1 MSDSEQTH
9 RTRQL
14 RATGIGLETLTLAW
28 NDVGV
33 VILVLLALQSTS
45 VALTGF
51 ALDSLI
57 EIGASTV
64 VIWELT
70 GTDERRQHRALR
82 LIAWAFIALAVYLLT
97 QSIVALIAGDRPV
110 PIPGGIWWTAATA
123 AVMFALAA
131 GKRSVGRALGNPVLL
146 AESRVTV
153 IDGILACAVLAGLSL
168 NLALGWWWADSLA
181 ALVIVGYAAR
191 EAFTIFRPHHADE

>member
-1 MSDSEQTH
+1 M
-9 RTRQL
+9 
-14 RATGIGLETLTLAW
+14 
-28 NDVGV
+28 
-33 VILVLLALQSTS
+33 VILAVLALQSSS

-57 EIGASTV
+57 EIGASVV

-70 GTDERRQHRALR
+70 GTDEHRQRRALR
-82 LIAWAFIALAVYLLT
+82 LIGWAFIALSAYLLA
-97 QSIVALIAGDRPV
+97 QSIVALIAGNHAS

-131 GKRSVGRALGNPVLL
+131 GKRAVGRALGNPVLL

-153 IDGILACAVLAGLSL
+153 IDGILAFAVLTGLSL
-168 NLALGWWWADSLA
+168 NLLLGWWWADSLA
-181 ALVIVGYAAR
+181 ALVIVAYAVR
-191 EAFTIFRPHHADE
+191 EAATIFRRRDSAD

>member
-1 MSDSEQTH
+1 
-9 RTRQL
+9 
-14 RATGIGLETLTLAW
+14 
-28 NDVGV
+28 VGV
-33 VILVLLALQSTS
+33 VILVVLALQSAS
-45 VALTGF
+45 IALTGF

-70 GTDERRQHRALR
+70 GTDERRQQRALR
-82 LIAWAFIALAVYLLT
+82 MIGWAFIALAVYLLA
-97 QSIVALIAGDRPV
+97 QSMVALIAGNRPS
-110 PIPGGIWWTAATA
+110 PTPGGIWWTAATA
-123 AVMFALAA
+123 VVMFSLAA

-168 NLALGWWWADSLA
+168 NLVLGWWWADSLA
-181 ALVIVGYAAR
+181 ALVIVGYAVR
-191 EAFTIFRPHHADE
+191 EAVIIFRPLRHADPR